1 MNSIAKT
8 LSKAIIANW
17 LNIILGV
24 MSLETFLILWSLY
37 SGWLHGDWVF
47 SGRHR
52 STSAEFLPYPWDVL
66 SAFAQSFTV
75 RDPVNNLYM
84 TSHMYA
90 SLKRIFFGFVLA
102 FCLAVPLGLLM
113 GRSKSA
119 EAIGKPILELFRPIP
134 PLAWAPLFLVA
145 LKFFWGPITI
155 VFLGVFFPILLNVIL
170 GAKSVDPML
179 IDAARALGAR
189 RRDVFAKVVLPYT
202 LPYIMT
208 GVTVGLGVGW
218 MCIVAAEMLG
228 AVGGGV
234 GGYIYNMVYQEG
246 MYDKVYAG
254 MAVIGLLSVLTTG
267 VAALFEQRLTRW
279 MGMK

>member
-1 MNSIAKT
+1 MDSIAKT
-8 LSKAIIANW
+8 LSKAIITNW
-17 LNIILGV
+17 LRIILGV

-37 SGWLHGDWVF
+37 SGWLFGDWIF
-47 SGRHR
+47 SNRPL

-75 RDPVNNLYM
+75 RDPVSNLYM

-113 GRSKSA
+113 GRSKNA
-119 EAIGKPILELFRPIP
+119 DAVGKPILELFRPIP
-134 PLAWAPLFLVA
+134 PLAWAPLFLIA
-145 LKFFWGPITI
+145 LKFFWGPVVI

-189 RRDVFAKVVLPYT
+189 RRDVFAKVVLPST

-234 GGYIYNMVYQEG
+234 GYYIYNMVYQAG

-267 VAALFEQRLTRW
+267 VAALFERRLTRW

>member
-1 MNSIAKT
+1 MDRITDT
-8 LSKAIIANW
+8 LSKAIISNW
-17 LNIILGV
+17 LKIVLGV
-24 MSLETFLILWSLY
+24 MSLETFLILWYLY
-37 SGWLHGDWVF
+37 SGWLHGDWIF
-47 SGRHR
+47 AGRPR
-52 STSAEFLPYPWDVL
+52 SVSAEFLPYPRDVL

-75 RDPVNNLYM
+75 RDPVSHLYM

-119 EAIGKPILELFRPIP
+119 EALGKPILELFRPIP
-134 PLAWAPLFLVA
+134 PLAWAPLFLIA
-145 LKFFWGPITI
+145 LKFFWGPIAI

-234 GGYIYNMVYQEG
+234 GYYIFNMVNQVG

-267 VAALFEQRLTRW
+267 VAALFERRLTRW

>member
-145 LKFFWGPITI
+145 LKFFWGPIAI

>member
-1 MNSIAKT
+1 MDSIAKT

-17 LNIILGV
+17 FKIILGV

-37 SGWLHGDWVF
+37 SGWLHGDWIF
-47 SGRHR
+47 SSRPR
-52 STSAEFLPYPWDVL
+52 STSAEFLPYPWDVI

-75 RDPVNNLYM
+75 RDPVSHLYM
-84 TSHMYA
+84 TSHIYA

-113 GRSKSA
+113 GRSKNA
-119 EAIGKPILELFRPIP
+119 EALGKPILELFRPIP
-134 PLAWAPLFLVA
+134 PLAWVPLFLIA
-145 LKFFWGPITI
+145 LKFFWGPIAI

-234 GGYIYNMVYQEG
+234 GYYIYNMVYQVG

-267 VAALFEQRLTRW
+267 VAALFERRLTRW

>member
-75 RDPVNNLYM
+75 RDPVYNLYM

-170 GAKSVDPML
+170 GAKSVDPTL

-234 GGYIYNMVYQEG
+234 GGYIYNMVYQVG